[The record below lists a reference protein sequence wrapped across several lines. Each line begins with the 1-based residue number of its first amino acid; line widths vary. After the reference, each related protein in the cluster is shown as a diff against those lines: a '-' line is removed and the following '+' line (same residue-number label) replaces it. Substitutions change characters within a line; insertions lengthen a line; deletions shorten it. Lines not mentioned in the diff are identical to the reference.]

1 LTLRAAFRRGL
12 GVLISIERRG
22 KLTSADEIDDRL
34 QFEGI
39 MTPTPMAAQAVLD
52 REYLEIRAKILEL
65 GASFDRLDRGAGS
78 VENDPRMKL
87 IREAL
92 SVLQE
97 KSAERA
103 EQIQLIFSRQYDDDW
118 QKAFH
123 LSRSAGGSV

>member
-1 LTLRAAFRRGL
+1 M
-12 GVLISIERRG
+12 
-22 KLTSADEIDDRL
+22 K
-34 QFEGI
+34 
-39 MTPTPMAAQAVLD
+39 PTPMPAQAVLD

-65 GASFDRLDRGAGS
+65 GASFDRLDRGPGS

-97 KSAERA
+97 KSSERA

-118 QKAFH
+118 QKAFNIA
-123 LSRSAGGSV
+123 RR